1 MHQNRI
7 CGPRKSVEL
16 NTGGMTS
23 EHESDGQS
31 AHESDDQSDDQSIE
45 QQIREGVE
53 AGVLSWHGERR
64 EDDDHP
70 GNPYTLIP
78 YP

>member
-7 CGPRKSVEL
+7 GGPRKSGEL
-16 NTGGMTS
+16 NRGMTS

-31 AHESDDQSDDQSIE
+31 EHESDDQSDHQSVE
-45 QQIREGVE
+45 QQVREGVE
-53 AGVLSWHGERR
+53 AGGLSGHGRR

-70 GNPYTLIP
+70 GKPSTPIP